1 MIKRFLTFAAAPF
14 LITYLLL
21 LVGSSFMSQQ
31 NLRQASESSLRFNL
45 EKKAAILSYFHSERE
60 NDINTLAR
68 DHSLDNFFSNR
79 ALGMSMEYGL
89 RASLIS
95 MRESFQK
102 IVQEKKLNNLPIYLR
117 LLFTENQGNNLID
130 VGLSS
135 GKSVPWSNSG
145 IPETDRI
152 ASFVVMNGKR
162 IHVILTLPYFHKGK
176 RMGTIIAEINREEVI
191 QYLTHSQESE
201 NIKYATIIADT
212 KYVINNAPSGSPQPT
227 PPISANATSPVIQM
241 PIGETPFIL
250 TAQHAHRDAL
260 TTFLT
265 SRWYPVSLILLT
277 LLALYFIMIR
287 SQAKAHTML
296 LRRQV
301 EEADRQHTLMLQK
314 NALLKQEVQKRLD
327 SETRLQTLVE
337 TIPDLVWLKNPEGV
351 YLSCNPKFE
360 RLYGATEEEIIG
372 KTDYDFVERER
383 ADSLRILDQ
392 EAMDADAPLI
402 NEETVTYA
410 DDGHEESV
418 EIIRTP
424 LRDSE
429 GTLVGVLGIARN
441 ITARKQAEEEARYL
455 STHDPLTGLFNRRML
470 EKRVIEEID
479 RAERYNHTLS
489 IFMVDLDHFKTVNDT
504 YGHLSGDIVLRHL
517 AKILAVS
524 IRKTDYV
531 ARYGGEEFIVVLP
544 ETPLTEAHEL
554 AERLCK
560 EIRRYPIPLK
570 DGQTIKVTASIGV
583 ACFPEHHKSWEGII
597 GAADSAMYAAKQAGR
612 NQVKIAAP

>member
-135 GKSVPWSNSG
+135 GKSVPWSNSE
-145 IPETDRI
+145 ISKTDRI
-152 ASFVVMNGKR
+152 TPFIVISGKG

-176 RMGTIIAEINREEVI
+176 RMGTIIAEINREEVM

-201 NIKYATIIADT
+201 NIQYATIIADT

-227 PPISANATSPVIQM
+227 PPISATATSPVIQM

-250 TAQHAHRDAL
+250 TAQHAHRNAL